1 MDNIENENY
10 FSIYMKKQ
18 ENKMRKSSSGK
29 TNKTLKI
36 SNLSNLYLPKDQSFK
51 NIIFCSSGKKKC
63 SMSFIRNKVSEN
75 NNNKEITSL
84 NNEIDNDK
92 KIDMLE
98 EKIFKI
104 LELIDNFMN
113 KYINKNEKNQPK
125 KNLETKKKI
134 HKKKNFYRTTN
145 SEKNLLTLF
154 MTNNNNNN
162 NLFIENGKKNQIRNI
177 TQKHFHQKSNS
188 QFLKSEIK
196 NKDKVNKRRTD
207 YGNLINQNFLRKSKK
222 QLSQSQVFVNKN
234 IIYYSP
240 ESKKFNTKINLD
252 IVSDNSSTREI
263 SEKIF
268 KGNKNIKNNN
278 PCKSNINII
287 HGLKISNLNKHYHYK
302 NTKNKCMSERT
313 SKKFTNITK
322 KYKLEFDN

>member
-113 KYINKNEKNQPK
+113 KYIKKNEKNQPK
-125 KNLETKKKI
+125 NNLETKKKI
-134 HKKKNFYRTTN
+134 HKRKNFYRTTN

-154 MTNNNNNN
+154 MTNNNNN
-162 NLFIENGKKNQIRNI
+162 LFIENGKKKSNKKYNSKAFSSKIKFSIFKIRN
-177 TQKHFHQKSNS
+177 
-188 QFLKSEIK
+188 
-196 NKDKVNKRRTD
+196 
-207 YGNLINQNFLRKSKK
+207 KK
-222 QLSQSQVFVNKN
+222 
-234 IIYYSP
+234 
-240 ESKKFNTKINLD
+240 
-252 IVSDNSSTREI
+252 
-263 SEKIF
+263 
-268 KGNKNIKNNN
+268 
-278 PCKSNINII
+278 
-287 HGLKISNLNKHYHYK
+287 
-302 NTKNKCMSERT
+302 
-313 SKKFTNITK
+313 
-322 KYKLEFDN
+322 